1 MFKSI
6 IANNELDKKNEKDLL
21 KFCRY
26 YKGEASM
33 PKDTKASFWEYEKK
47 WVEFMINDNPLL
59 NRMISVYISNGLSDF
74 EPMDNTPLTLKSL
87 LFNRYSHW
95 LMEDVDGF
103 KKWYKTEYISN

>member
-1 MFKSI
+1 MHIHTPVSCHP
-6 IANNELDKKNEKDLL
+6 A
-21 KFCRY
+21 
-26 YKGEASM
+26 KGVAL

-87 LFNRYSHW
+87 LFN
-95 LMEDVDGF
+95 
-103 KKWYKTEYISN
+103 